1 MDEIEIR
8 GKINKVEFGKLN
20 EFLKENAKLEDEYNR
35 LTIDISPGF
44 NVEKKV
50 WENPSQ
56 IDLRLKKSGKTEKI
70 VVKVGHYASKK
81 REEIE
86 IDIKEGEL
94 VDALKLFEALGFKTG
109 MVYQWKSKIYKYKNF
124 EIKVNKY
131 PNEYYDWEIESQ
143 NPESDP
149 DDLAKALSLKPFTEE
164 EFQKYIDWKNNNLHK
179 LYSLDNVSEMLKG
192 LP

>member
-8 GKINKVEFGKLN
+8 GKIDKEGFENLSD
-20 EFLKENAKLEDEYNR
+20 FLAKYAKLDDEYER

-56 IDLRLKKSGKTEKI
+56 IDLRLKKSGAKEKI

-81 REEIE
+81 REEFE

-94 VDALKLFEALGFKTG
+94 TDALRLFEALGFKTG
-109 MVYQWKSKIYKYKNF
+109 MVYQWKSKIYTYKDF
-124 EIKVNKY
+124 EIKVNEY
-131 PNEYYDWEIESQ
+131 PDDYYDWEIESQ
-143 NPESDP
+143 NPEIDP
-149 DDLAKALSLKPFTEE
+149 DELARQLSLHPFTEE
-164 EFQKYIDWKNNNLHK
+164 EFQKEIDWKNNNLHD
-179 LYSLDNVSEMLKG
+179 LYSLEEVSEILKN
-192 LP
+192 LS